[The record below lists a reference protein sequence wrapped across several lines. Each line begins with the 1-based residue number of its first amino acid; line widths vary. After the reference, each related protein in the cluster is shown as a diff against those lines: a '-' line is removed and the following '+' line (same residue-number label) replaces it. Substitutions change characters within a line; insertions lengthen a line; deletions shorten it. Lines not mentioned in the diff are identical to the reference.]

1 MCPQPQKLRDLPDV
15 LQDLVCMFA
24 WNIPK
29 KQIQPSLDIYAE
41 INTWRLP
48 FWFLH
53 KRVWSWHYRNYMN
66 TPLKEFSPIEY
77 FSGEYRQLFNQNAV
91 YSLLI
96 GLDFR
101 LKNVRLFGNRTRW
114 ETRILQDWRV
124 MESLSSFYK
133 MLLHS
138 KRRVLRKSTCYSDF
152 YDAVL
157 I

>member
-1 MCPQPQKLRDLPDV
+1 MCMQPQKISDLPDV

-24 WNIPK
+24 WNMPK
-29 KQIQPSLDIYAE
+29 KLIQPSLDIFVE
-41 INTWRLP
+41 INNWRIP
-48 FWFLH
+48 FWFLR
-53 KRVWSWHYRNYMN
+53 KRVWSWHYRSYMK
-66 TPLKEFSPIEY
+66 TPLKEFLPIEY
-77 FSGEYRQLFNQNAV
+77 FGGEYKQLFNEDAV
-91 YSLLI
+91 YCLLI

-101 LKNVRLFGNRTRW
+101 LKNVRKFGNRKKW
-114 ETRILQDWRV
+114 ETRILQSWRV

-138 KRRVLRKSTCYSDF
+138 KRGVLRKNSCYSTF